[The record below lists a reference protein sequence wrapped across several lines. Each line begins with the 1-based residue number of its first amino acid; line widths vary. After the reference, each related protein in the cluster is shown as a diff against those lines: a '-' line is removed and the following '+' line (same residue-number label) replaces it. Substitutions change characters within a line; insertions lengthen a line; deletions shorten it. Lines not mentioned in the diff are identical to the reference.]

1 MKARVKQVGA
11 EGNEDGAQRQT
22 REGVFPL
29 GSGVRSKLGWT
40 NKTGMKHRTVWENER
55 QNITGN
61 TEADMCNE
69 TVWHRVRTLGLGTS
83 EMKLRSLECKNKT
96 DLSQKQF

>member
-1 MKARVKQVGA
+1 MRDRTSWAT
-11 EGNEDGAQRQT
+11 QT
-22 REGVFPL
+22 E
-29 GSGVRSKLGWT
+29 
-40 NKTGMKHRTVWENER
+40 
-55 QNITGN
+55 
-61 TEADMCNE
+61 MCNE